1 MGEFAK
7 KLGVAVRAAL
17 LDSPELLRQP
27 DRLKEI
33 ARKAVVEST
42 TMFDRT
48 ALQQLVEA
56 KDPNPWV
63 QDLYGKDAIP
73 FSDLPDGAEFRMPKS
88 DSIKVKLKGN
98 RYTDKGGSKTFKT
111 GMGSAVI
118 PVKATDESLDEKSPP
133 GWKGTVKAMKKHMP
147 DDKAFALAWSMKKKG
162 MKPHYKM
169 GKDGEPVKKDEDF
182 RSAVAELRGL
192 IGEGRSP
199 YARAYARHS
208 SGDPQ
213 DDSIE
218 PEYDTDAYEELLA
231 EMPEF
236 LRDALSDP
244 DETSEVDRRGTTGT
258 LSATVKLKD
267 LPTLHLPQD
276 SAFSARIYATKHGE
290 EDADEDGYTWATST
304 VVGFELE
311 TEDEDDGFGEEAPS
325 TRALLSKLRANM
337 REFIAAVKASVPE
350 QYHNKLK

>member
-1 MGEFAK
+1 VKTAAK
-7 KLGVAVRAAL
+7 TPQYKVGDVVTYTTFSGQPRTITVADRSDNIKNGRPGFDGDDDNGNTYWGY
-17 LDSPELLRQP
+17 DSDVTDVQSGKSKKIP
-27 DRLKEI
+27 
-33 ARKAVVEST
+33 KAKNEGKT
-42 TMFDRT
+42 ENAFRT
-48 ALQQLVEA
+48 
-56 KDPNPWV
+56 
-63 QDLYGKDAIP
+63 
-73 FSDLPDGAEFRMPKS
+73 
-88 DSIKVKLKGN
+88 
-98 RYTDKGGSKTFKT
+98 
-111 GMGSAVI
+111 
-118 PVKATDESLDEKSPP
+118 
-133 GWKGTVKAMKKHMP
+133 
-147 DDKAFALAWSMKKKG
+147 
-162 MKPHYKM
+162 
-169 GKDGEPVKKDEDF
+169 
-182 RSAVAELRGL
+182 AVAELRGL